1 MLRDRGNN
9 MRLPEFEVLVPQT
22 LEEACSLL
30 EKHASDGVK
39 ILAGGT
45 DLLVDL
51 RQPIIP
57 QHVPRCHGCQSHPEG
72 QVRSTIECG
81 FWETDPK
88 MAGNGSWRSAISGG
102 DNSHPAYLV
111 SLHKLSS
118 LKRIEVLEDG
128 TLQIGALT
136 TITEIQRSEVIREKW
151 TALSEGAD
159 KLGSPL
165 VRNRGTLGGNL
176 AHARPAADMAAPTI
190 TLGGMITLSSSTNE
204 RSLAAP
210 DFPLAPG
217 KTAAKADE
225 ILRAV
230 TYPAPAPYSGST
242 YYKLANRK
250 ALDISTVGI
259 AVYASL
265 EEPGGPVSDVR
276 VGLGAV
282 APKPIIA
289 HTVKEVL
296 IGKVPTEKLLDDAS
310 DAAANDCRPIDD
322 HRGSAWYRVQ
332 MVRTLT
338 RRSLKLALKRAGG
351 TR

>member
-1 MLRDRGNN
+1 
-9 MRLPEFEVLVPQT
+9 MRLPKFEVLVPRT
-22 LEEACSLL
+22 LDEACSML
-30 EKHASDGVK
+30 EKHTRDGVK

-57 QHVPRCHGCQSHPEG
+57 QHVPRCDGCQSHPEG
-72 QVRSTIECG
+72 RVRSTIECG
-81 FWETDPK
+81 FWETDPE
-88 MAGNGSWRSAISGG
+88 MAGNGSLRSAMLGRDFSP
-102 DNSHPAYLV
+102 PAYLV

-128 TLQIGALT
+128 TLRIGALT
-136 TITEIQRSEVIREKW
+136 TITEIQRSEVIRKKW

-159 KLGSPL
+159 NLGSPL

-176 AHARPAADMAAPTI
+176 AHARPAADMAVPTI
-190 TLGGMITLSSSTNE
+190 TLGGMITLSSCNGE
-204 RSLAAP
+204 RLLPAS

-217 KTAAKADE
+217 KTAAKPDE
-225 ILRAV
+225 ILRVV
-230 TYPAPAPYSGST
+230 TYPAPAPHSGST

-259 AVYASL
+259 AVYVSL

-289 HTVKEVL
+289 HAVKEVL
-296 IGKVPTEKLLDDAS
+296 VGKVPTDRLLDQAS

-322 HRGSAWYRVQ
+322 HRGSAWYRVE

-338 RRSLKLALKRAGG
+338 RRSLELALKRAGG